1 MKLFTEKTVKRDR
14 IQVLA
19 DIISASKETSNMSK
33 IMRYANIQYYTW
45 ETCLDILCEKEF
57 IEKIIVQDDY
67 EDKNEK
73 TLYKATKKGL
83 YWTTKVETIYDEIDH
98 R

>member
-45 ETCLDILCEKEF
+45 ETCLEKR
-57 IEKIIVQDDY
+57 
-67 EDKNEK
+67 
-73 TLYKATKKGL
+73 
-83 YWTTKVETIYDEIDH
+83 IY
-98 R
+98 

>member
-45 ETCLDILCEKEF
+45 ETCLEILCEKEF

-67 EDKNEK
+67 ENGNEK
-73 TLYKATKKGL
+73 NLVQSYEKGTLL
-83 YWTTKVETIYDEIDH
+83 DH
-98 R
+98 ESGNDL